1 MKKNIVILSVFI
13 FTSLFCIKAQENME
27 LTHRHEL
34 KLNLGSSVFMA
45 FPELSYEYLLSEDMT
60 VGAAVGF
67 GFDTQDSDGYS
78 FKATPFLRWF
88 FGDINWW
95 GLRNRGMQHPASG
108 FFLEAN
114 GAVGSLDIYS
124 NSYDYPDYSNV
135 YTKEKSL
142 VTGGMGFAFG
152 WKYLSKNN
160 WTAELVTGAGRNFN
174 YDKDYYESKIY
185 ARIGISIGK
194 RF

>member
-1 MKKNIVILSVFI
+1 MRKVFI
-13 FTSLFCIKAQENME
+13 VSFILFLSNAVSLQAQEELE

-45 FPELSYEYLLSEDMT
+45 FPEVSYEYLLSEDMT

-67 GFDTQDSDGYS
+67 GFDTEDSDGYS

-95 GLRNRGMQHPASG
+95 GLRSRGMQHPATG

-124 NSYDYPDYSNV
+124 YDYLDYSSV

-152 WKYLSKNN
+152 WKYLSANN
-160 WTAELVTGAGRNFN
+160 WTAELITGAGRNFN

-185 ARIGISIGK
+185 LRMGISIGK

>member
-1 MKKNIVILSVFI
+1 MRKLTTVLSVFLL
-13 FTSLFCIKAQENME
+13 TSLFCLKAQEDLE
-27 LTHRHEL
+27 LRHRHEL
-34 KLNLGSSVFMA
+34 KLNLGSSVFLA
-45 FPELSYEYLLSEDMT
+45 FPEVSYEYLLSEDMT
-60 VGAAVGF
+60 VGASMGF
-67 GFDTQDSDGYS
+67 GFDTEDSDGYS

-88 FGDINWW
+88 FGDWSW
-95 GLRNRGMQHPASG
+95 FRRREMEHPATG

-114 GAVGSLDIYS
+114 GAVGSYDIYS
-124 NSYDYPDYSNV
+124 YDYIDYKSV

-160 WTAELVTGAGRNFN
+160 WTAELFSGAGRNFN
-174 YDKDYYESKIY
+174 YDKDYDESKIY
-185 ARIGISIGK
+185 FRMGISIGK